1 MYNGEHRAHSDDP
14 AILHR
19 LVDEDIV
26 ARLGGHICPADVEA
40 AALALCARS
49 LGDRRE
55 APVYAILLAGKV
67 SLVECDPIPVGDHRT
82 LGHVKHDESILTHPP
97 GLEEEDYLWRE
108 PPNVRQNPE
117 PSTHSLVV
125 TDSRLHVDRVIF
137 RLDDKLWVGVT
148 DLRVLSLMHV
158 PENPVAPGWGA
169 LTGALPHWA
178 ELVRPRSILVRRR
191 EGDGHLQEV
200 VQARRPSVS
209 FELLQPQL
217 VTQQQTLVL
226 FLAHQFDHLIEPS
239 VFQSEV
245 EVAKYH
251 QDVVVHHLHGRLE
264 AGVLEYLRLKYVPY
278 LPRPPRVVLGVRT
291 QVAVGETHG
300 EVAELEADARG
311 AFNAQPPSESRSRT
325 AHFRIRD
332 VEQELSSDEDHDH
345 DAQHP
350 AGRKPHVALR
360 DEVAAEQ
367 LHRVVAADDGG
378 QSLRDTL
385 VSFL

>member
-49 LGDRRE
+49 LGDGRE

-108 PPNVRQNPE
+108 PPNVRQYPE

-148 DLRVLSLMHV
+148 DLLLSLVDV

-178 ELVRPRSILVRRR
+178 ELVRPRSILVHRR

-200 VQARRPSVS
+200 VQAGRPSVS

-217 VTQQQTLVL
+217 IAQQQTLVL
-226 FLAHQFDHLIEPS
+226 FLAHQFDHLVEPS
-239 VFQSEV
+239 VFQSERCR
-245 EVAKYH
+245 AGA
-251 QDVVVHHLHGRLE
+251 VVM
-264 AGVLEYLRLKYVPY
+264 KMM
-278 LPRPPRVVLGVRT
+278 T
-291 QVAVGETHG
+291 TT
-300 EVAELEADARG
+300 
-311 AFNAQPPSESRSRT
+311 PSILLDESL
-325 AHFRIRD
+325 D
-332 VEQELSSDEDHDH
+332 
-345 DAQHP
+345 
-350 AGRKPHVALR
+350 HVALR

-367 LHRVVAADDGG
+367 LHRVVAANDGG